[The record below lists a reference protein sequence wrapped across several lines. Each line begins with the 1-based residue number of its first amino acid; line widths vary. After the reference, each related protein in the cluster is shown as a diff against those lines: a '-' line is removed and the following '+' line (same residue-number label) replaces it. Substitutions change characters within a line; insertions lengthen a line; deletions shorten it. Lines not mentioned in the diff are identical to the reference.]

1 MLHSN
6 SFATGIAGLVFGL
19 SLIVAIGPQNLHVLR
34 QGLLRRHVLLV
45 VSLCSVSEL
54 VLTVAGV
61 AAGGAVLG
69 DRRWLLTAVRL
80 GAAAFLLGCA
90 VAAARR
96 AARPAAVSTAGCLPA
111 SSRRAIVAATLTFTW
126 LNPGVYLDTL
136 VVLGSVANAQTGGRW
151 WFAAGAGAGGV
162 VWFLLLGFGAR
173 LLAGVF
179 AHHRSWQALDV
190 LVALVLTTTGMR
202 LLAG

>member
-1 MLHSN
+1 VLHSN
-6 SFATGIAGLVFGL
+6 SCATGIAGLLFGL

-34 QGLLRRHVLLV
+34 HGLLRRHVLLV
-45 VSLCSVSEL
+45 VALCSVSEL

-69 DRRWLLTAVRL
+69 DRRWLLTAVRF

-96 AARPAAVSTAGCLPA
+96 AARPGAVTTAGRLPA
-111 SSRRAIVAATLTFTW
+111 SSRRATVAATLTFTW

-136 VVLGSVANAQTGGRW
+136 VVLGSVANARTGGRW
-151 WFAAGAGAGGV
+151 WFAAGAGAAGV

-173 LLAGVF
+173 LLSGVF
-179 AHHRSWQALDV
+179 AHRRSWQVLDV